1 MLERIEAILIQHK
14 GKANAIT
21 SKEISK
27 IIGYPMEDTQAA
39 TRKAIWKTAEQ
50 FGLPLVSSN
59 KGYFIAETDDEIE
72 AYNSNIQSRID
83 GMKATME
90 RANRNYREWKQ

>member
-1 MLERIEAILIQHK
+1 MLEKIEEILIQHK

-27 IIGYPMEDTQAA
+27 IIGYPMEDTQAK
-39 TRKAIWKTAEQ
+39 TRKAIWDTAKQ
-50 FGLPLVSSN
+50 FGLPLISSN
-59 KGYFIAETDDEIE
+59 KGFFIAETDDEIE

-83 GMKATME
+83 GMNATKEM
-90 RANRNYREWKQ
+90 ANKNYQEWKK